1 MQRGDS
7 GHVRLGWHK
16 LQAEQ
21 LKVVV
26 PTGLQR
32 AEMLWSTL
40 ALQEDQ
46 VQEPLSGLG
55 TSYPKAG
62 SLAGQG
68 RTVGLGR
75 RRKSQPPADH
85 KDR

>member
-1 MQRGDS
+1 MQKGNS
-7 GHVRLGWHK
+7 SHVRLGWHK

-26 PTGLQR
+26 PTGLQG

-46 VQEPLSGLG
+46 VQGPLSGLG

-68 RTVGLGR
+68 RRVGLGR
-75 RRKSQPPADH
+75 RHESQPPAGH
-85 KDR
+85 KDC